1 MVLPI
6 CEFVFLGLNVFTS
19 SLSLSLSLSPLSL
32 SSSDGVFAISP
43 EGSLRYWRGV
53 SEDIPY
59 RDLRLELGGERSH
72 SLTKLEVS
80 D

>member
-1 MVLPI
+1 MYLP
-6 CEFVFLGLNVFTS
+6 L
-19 SLSLSLSLSPLSL
+19 LSLSL

-59 RDLRLELGGERSH
+59 RELRLELGGERAH